1 MSRIHVAALLALSVY
16 ALSDSTAFGQVIFAP
31 SSGPSPTSNEG
42 RATDRD
48 DVQHCQA
55 AAGGSRVREN
65 CEVETTTI
73 RAEQDL
79 KLSIKLNAPPVNLQC
94 GATTTTQYQQR
105 NTIARVNGTLE
116 IKDCTVASG
125 TFTVA
130 LRTRDESGADKP
142 PLEFSETWQRSD
154 DANVDFTADYPIGE
168 NVELVSARLRG
179 LTCTCADLT
188 QDTAESGELAVT
200 PEQPLNEN

>member
-1 MSRIHVAALLALSVY
+1 MSRIHVAALLALSVC
-16 ALSDSTAFGQVIFAP
+16 ALPASTAFGQVIFAP

-48 DVQHCQA
+48 DIVHCQA

-65 CEVETTTI
+65 CELETTTV
-73 RAEQDL
+73 RAEQEL
-79 KLSIKLNAPPVNLQC
+79 KLSIKLNAPPANRQC
-94 GATTTTQYQQR
+94 SASTTTESQQR
-105 NTIARVNGTLE
+105 NTIARINGTLE

-130 LRTRDESGADKP
+130 LRVRDDSGEEKP

-154 DANVDFTADYPIGE
+154 DANVAFTADYPIGE
-168 NVELVSARLRG
+168 NVELFSARLRG
-179 LTCTCADLT
+179 LTCTCADLPP
-188 QDTAESGELAVT
+188 DVEAGELAVT

>member
-1 MSRIHVAALLALSVY
+1 MNRIHVAALLALSVY
-16 ALSDSTAFGQVIFAP
+16 ALPASPAFGQVIFAP

-48 DVQHCQA
+48 DIVHCQA

-65 CEVETTTI
+65 CELETTTV
-73 RAEQDL
+73 RAEQEL
-79 KLSIKLNAPPVNLQC
+79 KLSIKLNALPANVQC

-116 IKDCTVASG
+116 IKDCTAASG

-130 LRTRDESGADKP
+130 LRTRDESGAEKP
-142 PLEFSETWQRSD
+142 LLEFSETWERSEN
-154 DANVDFTADYPIGE
+154 ANVEFTADYPIGE

-188 QDTAESGELAVT
+188 QETIEGGELAVP

>member
-1 MSRIHVAALLALSVY
+1 MSRIHVAALLALS
-16 ALSDSTAFGQVIFAP
+16 ALVPLSLPALAQDI
-31 SSGPSPTSNEG
+31 TSNEG

-48 DVQHCQA
+48 DIQHCQA

-65 CEVETTTI
+65 CEVETSTV

-79 KLSIKLNAPPVNLQC
+79 KLSIKLNAPPANVQC
-94 GATTTTQYQQR
+94 SATTTTQYQQR
-105 NTIARVNGTLE
+105 NTVARVKSTLE
-116 IKDCTVASG
+116 IRDCTAASG

-142 PLEFSETWQRSD
+142 PLEFTETWERSAD
-154 DANVDFTADYPIGE
+154 QNVEFTADYPIGE

-179 LTCTCADLT
+179 LTCTCADPPT
-188 QDTAESGELAVT
+188 GESGELAVT
-200 PEQPLNEN
+200 PGQPLTGN